1 MDQLEWTTSDLPYF
15 GNVAFA
21 GPFSIQQARRAGFY
35 SPDNPPEVGDQVVCF
50 QRGANWQRRG
60 QVEDIS
66 ETVSEGSG
74 LRKGHEG
81 MLVTLSTGTG
91 SFTCWSA
98 FLAPVN
104 DKEYSSLCTTHGLLS
119 SHFASLYPCSK
130 GVGDVEFVSKEAAR
144 WSLEKWL
151 SNLEDAD
158 GEPFEIDASKLQS
171 LLELFDSH
179 QDASLYLYTTHQ
191 KLGQRVTLNTGQ
203 DYSLYYR
210 ALNNTLNC
218 DARSNL
224 ENAMPLIQRM
234 VYLLLYDEENGSKRI
249 HEGGRVWKGDT
260 QRPVPLNMQKL
271 REAMRL
277 DRFVRFR
284 QFQSTTREKTL
295 AEKYR
300 AREDGKGYLWTID
313 IPPGF
318 WGARDI
324 QDPYPLMCEDISWKE
339 KESETLF
346 PPYSA
351 FRVQSLDESGCH
363 LLAVVALPRTKYSI
377 VEPSSSVEQRDTA
390 CVDQQWSFLSTKT
403 SDFLPGTDFLYMMD
417 AYQLHMQPSP
427 RGSSG
432 SHALPDGLTRFV
444 ILVRCADEGV
454 VDSKRRGD
462 HWQRNRRRSLN
473 CTERVIAQNG
483 SAAFGNISRGLQVGV
498 GFRDLRSLQALVYP
512 DPEFSH
518 SHTRKMLSFIRC

>member
-1 MDQLEWTTSDLPYF
+1 MLDEVHQFMMEGKLVPHELVMSIMRERMSKPDILTRGCLLDNFPLTAGQASTLVGNMRVDQVLLVKVPDEELRLRSLERRIDPLTGRIYHLTFRPPPSDQPQVAQRLVQRSDDQEELVSKRLETYKRHIETILPFFKDKVVSVDGTNSPAEVLAEACQAMDQLEWTTSDLPYF

-324 QDPYPLMCEDISWKE
+324 QDPYPLMCEVTKCFSR
-339 KESETLF
+339 SF
-346 PPYSA
+346 P
-351 FRVQSLDESGCH
+351 H
-363 LLAVVALPRTKYSI
+363 LRCGV
-377 VEPSSSVEQRDTA
+377 
-390 CVDQQWSFLSTKT
+390 
-403 SDFLPGTDFLYMMD
+403 
-417 AYQLHMQPSP
+417 
-427 RGSSG
+427 
-432 SHALPDGLTRFV
+432 
-444 ILVRCADEGV
+444 VRC
-454 VDSKRRGD
+454 
-462 HWQRNRRRSLN
+462 
-473 CTERVIAQNG
+473 C
-483 SAAFGNISRGLQVGV
+483 
-498 GFRDLRSLQALVYP
+498 
-512 DPEFSH
+512 
-518 SHTRKMLSFIRC
+518 